1 MKMKATGPSPA
12 DHRRCAVF
20 REQTR
25 LRDQI
30 VFLEVADG
38 QHVKMN
44 AWRYLWAARTA
55 RTIVAREL
63 GEVHMRAFALP
74 HLPTLQ
80 TTAENIYFESYGCFA
95 DLDGSGRATVAKQVT
110 TQLLDRVRSAA
121 QRST

>member
-1 MKMKATGPSPA
+1 M
-12 DHRRCAVF
+12 F

-38 QHVKMN
+38 HHVKMN

-55 RTIVAREL
+55 RVIVEREL
-63 GEVHMRAFALP
+63 GEVRMREFALP
-74 HLPTLQ
+74 ALPTLQ

-95 DLDGSGRATVAKQVT
+95 DLDGSGHAGVAKQLT
-110 TQLLDRVRSAA
+110 AQLLDRVRLPA
-121 QRST
+121 

>member
-1 MKMKATGPSPA
+1 M
-12 DHRRCAVF
+12 F

-38 QHVKMN
+38 RHVKMN

-55 RTIVAREL
+55 RVIVEREL
-63 GEVHMRAFALP
+63 GELQMREFALP
-74 HLPTLQ
+74 QLPTLQ

-95 DLDGSGRATVAKQVT
+95 DLDGSGHARVAQTVAE
-110 TQLLDRVRSAA
+110 QLIERVRTPA
-121 QRST
+121 

>member
-1 MKMKATGPSPA
+1 M
-12 DHRRCAVF
+12 F

-38 QHVKMN
+38 HHVEMN

-63 GEVHMRAFALP
+63 GEVRMSEFAMP

-95 DLDGSGRATVAKQVT
+95 DLDGSGHAAVAQQQAD
-110 TQLLDRVRSAA
+110 QLLKRLSAA
-121 QRST
+121 PATRG